1 VEEAE
6 TEEEE
11 IALEEVLL
19 KLEKNMQSIKLLLLL
34 EEASVVSMILVP

>member
-1 VEEAE
+1 MEEAE

>member
-6 TEEEE
+6 KEEE

-19 KLEKNMQSIKLLLLL
+19 KLEKNMQSIKLLL
-34 EEASVVSMILVP
+34 EEASVLLLCR

>member
-1 VEEAE
+1 MEEAE

-19 KLEKNMQSIKLLLLL
+19 KLEKNMPSIKLLLL
-34 EEASVVSMILVP
+34 EEASVLLLCR

>member
-19 KLEKNMQSIKLLLLL
+19 KLEKNMQSIKLLLL
-34 EEASVVSMILVP
+34 EEASVLLLCR

>member
-6 TEEEE
+6 TEEE

-19 KLEKNMQSIKLLLLL
+19 KLEKNMQSIKLLL
-34 EEASVVSMILVP
+34 EEASVLLLCR

>member
-6 TEEEE
+6 TEEE

-19 KLEKNMQSIKLLLLL
+19 KLEKNMQSIKLLLEEVSVLL
-34 EEASVVSMILVP
+34 LCR

>member
-6 TEEEE
+6 TEEE

-19 KLEKNMQSIKLLLLL
+19 KLEKNMQSIKLLL
-34 EEASVVSMILVP
+34 EEA

>member
-1 VEEAE
+1 MEEAE

-34 EEASVVSMILVP
+34 EEASVLLLCR

>member
-6 TEEEE
+6 KEEE

-19 KLEKNMQSIKLLLLL
+19 KLEKNMQSIKLLLEEVSVLL
-34 EEASVVSMILVP
+34 LCR